1 MQLTGLWVF
10 YENEDDEVV
19 QEKIIKGE
27 TAFIDPR
34 YRTRSLAEKRLVE
47 IMEKCWELKT
57 QDRIDI
63 FEAVRLLRQAVEEVK
78 NSPA

>member
-1 MQLTGLWVF
+1 M
-10 YENEDDEVV
+10 

-27 TAFIDPR
+27 TAYIDPR

-47 IMEKCWELKT
+47 IMEKCWVLKP

-63 FEAVRLLRQAVEEVK
+63 FEAVRLLREAVDEVK
-78 NSPA
+78 NSNGKV